1 MDKVTLYFR
10 ITLISHYSRS
20 WTNTPIEHFHSEKN
34 TIFFLNPEP
43 SIWFIM
49 VLDNPKI
56 VAPQQS
62 TILPF
67 SYGKDKEQEERYDE
81 KRWDVKCM
89 LSLLQTIYKI
99 LRVSY

>member
-1 MDKVTLYFR
+1 
-10 ITLISHYSRS
+10 
-20 WTNTPIEHFHSEKN
+20 
-34 TIFFLNPEP
+34 
-43 SIWFIM
+43 M

-56 VAPQQS
+56 VAAQQS